1 MAIPLNTM
9 IDRKQ
14 NVYETTCAAIK
25 KAASLTR
32 SVAYQHVMPDQ
43 DHDLDQEVEQRE
55 IEQEEPKEKVVSV
68 SIALVLDDEV
78 EYEIGSEE

>member
-9 IDRKQ
+9 IDKKK

-32 SVAYQHVMPDQ
+32 SGAYQQEMPDQ
-43 DHDLDQEVEQRE
+43 DHDLDQEVERE
-55 IEQEEPKEKVVSV
+55 IEQEEPKEKIVSV
-68 SIALVLDDEV
+68 SIALVLEDEV